1 MSSGPVDGVRFV
13 PGAARDLTA
22 LTLNMLIYRGHMRD
36 LFKILLALVSL
47 SLLQPA
53 WAIAGYPSFQALI
66 DATEAGGLLSPPAG
80 TYAGPAVIS
89 QPIIIDGRGVVTV
102 DAGGTGSVLS
112 LETDGATIK
121 NLRLVNSGESHNDVD
136 SAVLVKGN
144 FNVIKNN
151 VIENTLFGIDLSQSA
166 NNIVR
171 GNRIS
176 SKDFELG
183 VRGDAIRLWY
193 SFNNKVTDNV
203 IRNSRD
209 TTNPSVTEHARMCIA
224 AGADGITVHPR
235 PDQRHI
241 RAQDCFELAAM
252 LAVEFNIEGN
262 PMAGPRRSDR
272 TGVSDYPGFME
283 LVREIRPAQCTLVP
297 DGDDQLT
304 SDHGFDLKRDGD
316 TVAPLVADLKALGI
330 RTSLFM
336 DPEPEQIRLAAQ
348 VGADRI
354 ELYTERYARAFAGD
368 NMIEAVFRQFVLA
381 AETAAEEGLGLNAG
395 HDLNLLNLPR
405 FATVPGLLEVSIGHA
420 LTVDAIRMGLA
431 NAVAASQ
438 RALGK

>member
-1 MSSGPVDGVRFV
+1 MI
-13 PGAARDLTA
+13 A
-22 LTLNMLIYRGHMRD
+22 LSVNLN
-36 LFKILLALVSL
+36 KIAL
-47 SLLQPA
+47 
-53 WAIAGYPSFQALI
+53 
-66 DATEAGGLLSPPAG
+66 
-80 TYAGPAVIS
+80 
-89 QPIIIDGRGVVTV
+89 
-102 DAGGTGSVLS
+102 
-112 LETDGATIK
+112 
-121 NLRLVNSGESHNDVD
+121 
-136 SAVLVKGN
+136 
-144 FNVIKNN
+144 
-151 VIENTLFGIDLSQSA
+151 
-166 NNIVR
+166 
-171 GNRIS
+171 
-176 SKDFELG
+176 
-183 VRGDAIRLWY
+183 
-193 SFNNKVTDNV
+193 

-252 LAVEFNIEGN
+252 LAVEFNIEGS

-431 NAVAASQ
+431 NAVAAYQ